1 MATNPVRVG
10 AVGYL
15 NAKPLVFRLE
25 ARRGFA
31 VRYDVPS
38 RCATLLHG
46 GDVDVGLIPSIEY
59 LRGRAYTIAPGISI
73 ASQGSVASVALF
85 SRVPVDRVRRIALDT
100 SSRTSVALLRVLC
113 AERFGISPDFE
124 PAPPQLERMLE
135 GHDAALLIG
144 DPALFTD
151 HEQLGLLK
159 IDLGDAWT
167 EHTGLPFVW
176 AFWASG
182 PGVLSEEVCRELADV
197 RDAGVNALDR
207 IAEEHGGH
215 DPALTACIADYLHRN
230 IHWTLG
236 EAHEAALH
244 RFYASAARLGLVSWN
259 GEVRFAGRAASGV
272 VSS

>member
-1 MATNPVRVG
+1 MNPVRVG

-25 ARRGFA
+25 ERRGFT
-31 VRYDVPS
+31 VRHDVPS

-46 GDVDVGLIPSIEY
+46 GEVDIGLIPSIEY
-59 LRGRAYTIAPGISI
+59 LRGRSYTIAPGISI
-73 ASQGSVASVALF
+73 ASRGPVASVALY
-85 SRVPVDRVRRIALDT
+85 SRVPLDRVRRVALDT
-100 SSRTSVALLRVLC
+100 SSRTSAALLRVLC
-113 AERFGISPDFE
+113 AERFGIAPDFT
-124 PAPPQLERMLE
+124 PAPPQLDRMLD

-159 IDLGDAWT
+159 TDLGEAWT

-176 AFWASG
+176 AFWAG
-182 PGVLSEEVCRELADV
+182 DARALAENVCQALADV
-197 RDAGVNALDR
+197 RDGGVNALDR
-207 IAEEHGGH
+207 IAREHGGD
-215 DPALTACIADYLHRN
+215 DPMLTARIAGYLHRN
-230 IHWTLG
+230 IHWTLTDS
-236 EAHEAALH
+236 HETALH
-244 RFYASAARLGLVSWN
+244 RFYASAARLGLASWN